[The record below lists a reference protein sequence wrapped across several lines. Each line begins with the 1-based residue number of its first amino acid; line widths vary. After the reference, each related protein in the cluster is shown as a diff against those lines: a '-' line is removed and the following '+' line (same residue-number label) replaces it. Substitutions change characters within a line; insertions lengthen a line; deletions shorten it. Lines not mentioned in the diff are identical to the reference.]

1 MERTASMLEEVGAAD
16 SVGRAGTAGTPLR
29 VMVSNAPRS
38 YRDAMAAT
46 LAQLRPEMEVVVV
59 EPDRID
65 GELSR
70 LAPDVLLCS
79 GLTPLVETAV
89 PVWVDLYPGGVRTAV
104 VCEDGRLSTFPD
116 MDLRGLLELLDRTQ
130 SRMAAAAFGKKRAF
144 R

>member
-1 MERTASMLEEVGAAD
+1 MLEEVGAAD

-79 GLTPLVETAV
+79 GLTPLMEAAV
-89 PVWVDLYPGGVRTAV
+89 PVWVDLYPGGVRTVV
-104 VCEDGRLSTFPD
+104 VCEGGRLSTFPD
-116 MDLRGLLELLDRTQ
+116 MDLPGLLEILDRTQ
-130 SRMAAAAFGKKRAF
+130 GRITAAAFGKRVF
-144 R
+144 G